1 MQDSSPVYVY
11 KEYEGGKLGLG
22 VRVTDEQAT
31 LADLLSAW
39 EPLSG
44 DPAIYKAFA
53 ANHYAD
59 CRGCQV
65 NCCRQAYVIPDLI
78 ALKRM
83 SAYLGIA
90 ELDFARNYLDA
101 EKLGITIPRLQTS
114 PCIFLQEGLCTV
126 YPVRT
131 LICRFYLCTQILGE
145 TEEFIYTITLAG
157 MAATQ
162 QYLAEAGLFDE
173 QDGQVGLT
181 DYEQHFLRF
190 FGEYRGTRMVEAF
203 LGARDYTEIPLSLF
217 LPASR

>member
-1 MQDSSPVYVY
+1 
-11 KEYEGGKLGLG
+11 
-22 VRVTDEQAT
+22 
-31 LADLLSAW
+31 
-39 EPLSG
+39 
-44 DPAIYKAFA
+44 
-53 ANHYAD
+53 
-59 CRGCQV
+59 
-65 NCCRQAYVIPDLI
+65 
-78 ALKRM
+78 M

-131 LICRFYLCTQILGE
+131 LICRFYLCTHILGE